1 MYHRWYG
8 ILIQKTKSKKQCEN
22 RSSKTCAVNSCSYN
36 KTTIIINHQSS
47 IPIIT
52 DFPHNI

>member
-8 ILIQKTKSKKQCEN
+8 ILIQKTKAKKQCEN

-36 KTTIIINHQSS
+36 KTKIINHLSS

>member
-36 KTTIIINHQSS
+36 KTKNNKSS
-47 IPIIT
+47 EFNSNNNR
-52 DFPHNI
+52 FPT